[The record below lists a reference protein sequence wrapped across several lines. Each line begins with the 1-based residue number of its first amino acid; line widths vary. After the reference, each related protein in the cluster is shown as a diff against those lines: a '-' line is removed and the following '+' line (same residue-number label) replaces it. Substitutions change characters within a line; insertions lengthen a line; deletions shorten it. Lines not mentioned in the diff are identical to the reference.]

1 MNEHLYT
8 EALQEFIPLSLDDK
22 KKKLLELIAAFGNTH
37 PVFWEITQD
46 IQSWEYDNGQY
57 IDIYKIVLKSMYEV
71 EKEWL
76 DVGVERIEKLHNFLI
91 QLKSKEA
98 EENKKEWDI
107 DVRLDKVLSTLQ

>member
-1 MNEHLYT
+1 MNEHIYT
-8 EALQEFIPLSLDDK
+8 EALQEFTPLSLDEK
-22 KKKLLELIAAFGNTH
+22 KKRLLELIASFGNAH
-37 PVFWEITQD
+37 PVFGKLTQD
-46 IQSWEYDNGQY
+46 IQAMEYTDEQY

-76 DVGVERIEKLHNFLI
+76 EVGVQRVEKLHTFLME
-91 QLKSKEA
+91 LKAKEA